1 MRLTVIGCSGSFP
14 GPDSP
19 ASCYLVEQGGFSVL
33 LDLGNGALGPLQRHA
48 DIRALDAI
56 LLSHLHADHCL
67 DMTSLYV
74 ARRYHPDGPPARS
87 VAVHGPRGTRD
98 RIADAYRTQRGEHG
112 PDLAGIF
119 TFADFVEGGSVGVGP
134 FTVRV
139 ARVAHP
145 VPAYALR
152 LEAGGRALVYSG
164 DTGPC
169 PALVELS
176 DGADLALY
184 EASCLSGRDN
194 PPDLHMTAA
203 QAAEQASAA
212 GVPSLVLTHLVPW
225 NDPQE
230 SWAEARA
237 RFDGELALAAPGM
250 VVEL

>member
-1 MRLTVIGCSGSFP
+1 
-14 GPDSP
+14 
-19 ASCYLVEQGGFSVL
+19 VEQDGFSLL
-33 LDLGNGALGPLQRHA
+33 LDLGNGALGPLQRYA

-74 ARRYHPDGPPARS
+74 ARRYHPDGPPARTI
-87 VAVHGPRGTRD
+87 AVHGPHGTRD
-98 RIADAYRTQRGEHG
+98 RISDAYRAHRGEHG

-119 TFADFVEGGSVGVGP
+119 SFTDLVADSPVAVGP

-145 VPAYALR
+145 VPAFAIR
-152 LEAGGRALVYSG
+152 LEAGGRSLVYSG

-169 PALVELS
+169 AALVELS
-176 DGADLALY
+176 RGADLALY
-184 EASCLSGRDN
+184 EASCLSGRVN

-203 QAAEQASAA
+203 EAAGHARAA
-212 GVPSLVLTHLVPW
+212 GVRSLVLTHLVAW

-237 RFDGELALAAPGM
+237 VFEGELALAAPGM